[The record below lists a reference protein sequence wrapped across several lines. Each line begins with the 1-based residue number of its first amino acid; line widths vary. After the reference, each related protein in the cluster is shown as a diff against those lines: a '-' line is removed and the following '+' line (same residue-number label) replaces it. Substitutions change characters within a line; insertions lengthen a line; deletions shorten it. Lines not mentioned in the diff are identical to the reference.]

1 MVPAF
6 GEDSESVRYSMGRPP
21 EQRANWRNE
30 VTLRTWE
37 LYDDYE
43 PAAFIDRIAPTPLL
57 MIVGVEDTM
66 TPAEDAL
73 HAYQRALEPK
83 KLLTVPG
90 THYAVY
96 DEQFARTSSVARD
109 WFVEHLGAGA

>member
-1 MVPAF
+1 
-6 GEDSESVRYSMGRPP
+6 MGTC
-21 EQRANWRNE
+21 WRGLTRN
-30 VTLRTWE
+30 TLRNNFFVTSGG
-37 LYDDYE
+37 
-43 PAAFIDRIAPTPLL
+43 PGPS
-57 MIVGVEDTM
+57 VGVEDTM

-96 DEQFARTSSVARD
+96 DEQFARTSSAARD